1 MNNVLKNRIVRKILL
16 TKAFGHYESEEVLY
30 EFPNRENVFYSHESP
45 RFQKN
50 SKDNDLKII
59 NLASYGRYL
68 ADKYIWIDPIRHC
81 KSPLFLS
88 YLKNGRKHKKA
99 KLNKIEQ
106 RIISDLKLDKTVEP
120 VKPKR
125 PRKVAPVKIV
135 Y

>member
-1 MNNVLKNRIVRKILL
+1 MNNALKNRIVRKILI

-45 RFQKN
+45 RFDKK
-50 SKDNDLKII
+50 SEDNDLKII

-88 YLKNGRKHKKA
+88 YLKIGRKNKA
-99 KLNKIEQ
+99 KKFLERHDQIVAGQ
-106 RIISDLKLDKTVEP
+106 IAPDLA